1 MRWKSNILLGCFV
14 FQAVTNLAFYG
25 FVPIMFS
32 SIVPSSAYRH
42 IAWVLPFLILGYF
55 ALGTIS
61 LYYLGI
67 ATNFKRAKKFG
78 AVYFLFG
85 LLGSL
90 WALLYFMRTPVE
102 TPILFAVL
110 ETWVLSSLVGL
121 IIFLKGKEVSVPPAL
136 SVIAI
141 ALLSAS
147 AFLSAF
153 SAQWLASDYYVHV
166 KMEEN
171 VPKNATV
178 IVAYPE
184 QVPSPNITTSS

>member
-1 MRWKSNILLGCFV
+1 MLACFMI
-14 FQAVTNLAFYG
+14 QAVVNLAFYG

-32 SIVPSSAYRH
+32 TIVPSYAYRY
-42 IAWVLPFLILGYF
+42 IAWALPFLILAFF

-85 LLGSL
+85 LFGSL
-90 WALLYFMRTPVE
+90 WALFHFMRTPVE
-102 TPILFAVL
+102 TPILFAIL
-110 ETWVLSSLVGL
+110 GAWALSSLVGL
-121 IIFLKGKEVSVPPAL
+121 IIFLKGKEISVSPAL
-136 SVIAI
+136 SIMAI

-153 SAQWLASDYYVHV
+153 SAQWLVSDYYVHV

-184 QVPSPNITTSS
+184 QVPPPNITSSS

>member
-1 MRWKSNILLGCFV
+1 MRWKSDILLGCFV

-32 SIVPSSAYRH
+32 TIIPNSAYRY
-42 IAWVLPFLILGYF
+42 IAWSLPFLILAYF

-67 ATNFKRAKKFG
+67 ATNLKRAKKFG

-85 LLGSL
+85 LVGSL
-90 WALLYFMRTPVE
+90 WALFYFTRTPVE
-102 TPILFAVL
+102 TPLLFAVL
-110 ETWVLSSLVGL
+110 GAWALSSLIGL
-121 IIFLKGKEVSVPPAL
+121 IIFLKEKEASVPPIF

-153 SAQWLASDYYVHV
+153 SAQWLVSDYYVHV
-166 KMEEN
+166 KTEEN
-171 VPKNATV
+171 IPKNATV
-178 IVAYPE
+178 IVAYP
-184 QVPSPNITTSS
+184 SPNLTNSG

>member
-1 MRWKSNILLGCFV
+1 M
-14 FQAVTNLAFYG
+14 
-25 FVPIMFS
+25 
-32 SIVPSSAYRH
+32 
-42 IAWVLPFLILGYF
+42 
-55 ALGTIS
+55 
-61 LYYLGI
+61 GI

-85 LLGSL
+85 LFGSL
-90 WALLYFMRTPVE
+90 WALFYFMRTPVE
-102 TPILFAVL
+102 TPILFAIL
-110 ETWVLSSLVGL
+110 GAWALSSLVGL
-121 IIFLKGKEVSVPPAL
+121 IIFLKGKEISVSPAL
-136 SVIAI
+136 SIMAI

-153 SAQWLASDYYVHV
+153 SAQWLVSDYYVHV

-184 QVPSPNITTSS
+184 QVPPPNITSSS

>member
-1 MRWKSNILLGCFV
+1 MI
-14 FQAVTNLAFYG
+14 NLAFYG
-25 FVPIMFS
+25 FVPVMFS
-32 SIVPSSAYRH
+32 TIVPSSAYRR
-42 IAWVLPFLILGYF
+42 IAWALPFFVLAYF
-55 ALGTIS
+55 ALGIIS

-78 AVYFLFG
+78 VVYFVFG

-90 WALLYFMRTPVE
+90 WALLYFMGTPVE
-102 TPILFAVL
+102 TPVLFAIL
-110 ETWVLSSLVGL
+110 GAWALSSLMGL
-121 IIFLKGKEVSVPPAL
+121 IIFLKGKEVSVSPAL
-136 SVIAI
+136 SVMAI

-153 SAQWLASDYYVHV
+153 SAQWLTSDYYVHV

-178 IVAYPE
+178 IVAHPE
-184 QVPSPNITTSS
+184 QVPPPNITTSS

>member
-1 MRWKSNILLGCFV
+1 MV
-14 FQAVTNLAFYG
+14 QAVVNLAFYG
-25 FVPIMFS
+25 FVPVMFF

-42 IAWVLPFLILGYF
+42 VAWAVPFLILGYF

-78 AVYFLFG
+78 GVYFVFG

-102 TPILFAVL
+102 TPVLFAVL
-110 ETWVLSSLVGL
+110 GTWASSSLVGL
-121 IIFLKGKEVSVPPAL
+121 IIFLKGKGVSVHPAP

-141 ALLSAS
+141 TLLSAS

-153 SAQWLASDYYVHV
+153 SAQWLVSDYYVHV

-171 VPKNATV
+171 MPKNATI

-184 QVPSPNITTSS
+184 QVPPPNTTTSS